1 MLPFN
6 LKDLWGSLD
15 GVSHYVNNVKKVQG
29 DVGVTCHLLT
39 QKTTTLKKLDFF
51 QKYSF
56 TFCFSI
62 LCQEQ
67 KQEQNYILSEC
78 WNLLKDKNLTQW
90 WVARIVSS
98 HWSFR
103 TQAWNSKIFMPSF
116 ESLWKLH

>member
-6 LKDLWGSLD
+6 LKGLLD

-67 KQEQNYILSEC
+67 QEKIYII
-78 WNLLKDKNLTQW
+78 WMLKSFKIKT
-90 WVARIVSS
+90 S
-98 HWSFR
+98 HSDG
-103 TQAWNSKIFMPSF
+103 
-116 ESLWKLH
+116 